1 MPMTFVY
8 GPDSVRYK
16 ITVLKLEP
24 VVAGHTLIPVAAQN
38 FSK

>member
-8 GPDSVRYK
+8 GPDSIRYK

-24 VVAGHTLIPVAAQN
+24 VVAGH
-38 FSK
+38 S